1 MDFLVQPE
9 TKPLLFENNISIV
22 CAEGIIKTEFS
33 HFILF
38 LELFQWFGEYLTL
51 QASSTRQMTYRNH
64 NSGLNMRI
72 PHIYRALPL
81 LFIFLFSFA
90 SVFAQTQLHRVSNT
104 ARSDGMGYVVR
115 YHLTAPVDSFDILQ
129 PAPDL
134 IQMVLYDEEIDTT
147 GLELPEESEKLKEV
161 RLYKLKYGYGVDIY
175 LGNGAYYKSNA
186 YLDQNGSDIL
196 VNLEVAD
203 QREVERYSQQFLAR
217 NWYEEIVDESALEV
231 APPDTAPKNDFY
243 YDVKDK
249 LRFDKIVI
257 DPGHGGWD
265 PGSIGYKG
273 VKEKE
278 ITLAVAKKLGAYI
291 NEHLPDVEVV
301 YTRTDD
307 SYLGLAELGHFAN
320 LAEADLYVSI
330 HCNSYRNQYVR
341 GAEVYFLGL
350 HKSDASF
357 EVMKR
362 ENSVFKNETDK
373 ELTEEDLLVYELAHS
388 GYIATSEKIAYM
400 IEDQFKNRA
409 QRKSRGV
416 KQAGFQVLFE
426 ASMPAVL
433 VELGFITNPAEQ
445 RFLTSDYGQSI
456 MASAMFRAIR
466 DYKVE
471 YDQKQAYNT
480 TPSSSNQK

>member
-1 MDFLVQPE
+1 M
-9 TKPLLFENNISIV
+9 
-22 CAEGIIKTEFS
+22 
-33 HFILF
+33 
-38 LELFQWFGEYLTL
+38 
-51 QASSTRQMTYRNH
+51 
-64 NSGLNMRI
+64 
-72 PHIYRALPL
+72 
-81 LFIFLFSFA
+81 
-90 SVFAQTQLHRVSNT
+90 AQTHLHRVSNT

-115 YHLTAPVDSFDILQ
+115 YHMTAPVDSFDILQ

-134 IQMVLYDEEIDTT
+134 IQMVLYDEDIDTT
-147 GLELPEESEKLKEV
+147 GLKLPEQSEKLREV

-175 LGNGAYYKSNA
+175 LTEDAYFKSDA

-196 VNLEVAD
+196 VNLAISS
-203 QREVERYSQQFLAR
+203 QAEVERYSQQFLAR
-217 NWYEEIVDESALEV
+217 NWYEEIIAKDALEISS
-231 APPDTAPKNDFY
+231 PDTTPYNQNYQTVKN
-243 YDVKDK
+243 K

-273 VKEKE
+273 VKEKD

-291 NEHLPDVEVV
+291 NEHIPDVEVV

-307 SYLGLAELGHFAN
+307 TYLGLAELGHFAN
-320 LAEADLYVSI
+320 IAEGDLYISI
-330 HCNSYRNQYVR
+330 HCNSYHNQYVR

-350 HKSDASF
+350 HKSDASL

-362 ENSVFKNETDK
+362 ENSVFKDEIDQ

-456 MASAMFRAIR
+456 MASALFRAVR
-466 DYKVE
+466 NYKEE
-471 YDQKQAYNT
+471 YEKKQAYSAT
-480 TPSSSNQK
+480 SN

>member
-1 MDFLVQPE
+1 
-9 TKPLLFENNISIV
+9 
-22 CAEGIIKTEFS
+22 
-33 HFILF
+33 
-38 LELFQWFGEYLTL
+38 
-51 QASSTRQMTYRNH
+51 MTHQNH
-64 NSGLNMRI
+64 NYGSEMRNKI
-72 PHIYRALPL
+72 TLRALPL
-81 LFIFLFSFA
+81 LILFLFSFVS
-90 SVFAQTQLHRVSNT
+90 SVAQTHLHRVSNT
-104 ARSDGMGYVVR
+104 ARGDGLGYVVR
-115 YHLTAPVDSFDILQ
+115 YHMTAPVDSFDILQ

-134 IQMVLYDEEIDTT
+134 IQMVLYDEDMDTT
-147 GLELPEESEKLKEV
+147 GIKLPEQSEKLKEV

-175 LGNGAYYKSNA
+175 LTEDAYYKSDA
-186 YLDQNGSDIL
+186 YIDQNGRDIL
-196 VNLEVAD
+196 VNLAVSSKA
-203 QREVERYSQQFLAR
+203 EVERYSQQFLAR
-217 NWYEEIVDESALEV
+217 NWYEEIVAEDALEV
-231 APPDTAPKNDFY
+231 SPPETTTTNGNYNTVKN
-243 YDVKDK
+243 K

-273 VKEKE
+273 VKEKD

-291 NEHLPDVEVV
+291 EEHIPDVEVV
-301 YTRTDD
+301 YTREDD

-320 LAEADLYVSI
+320 LAEADLYISI
-330 HCNSYRNQYVR
+330 HCNSYHNQYVR

-350 HKSDASF
+350 HKSDASL

-362 ENSVFKNETDK
+362 ENSVFKDEIDQ

-456 MASAMFRAIR
+456 MASALFRAVR
-466 DYKVE
+466 NYKVE
-471 YDQKQAYNT
+471 YEKKQAYSAT
-480 TPSSSNQK
+480 SN

>member
-1 MDFLVQPE
+1 MCTHRMYQV
-9 TKPLLFENNISIV
+9 
-22 CAEGIIKTEFS
+22 
-33 HFILF
+33 
-38 LELFQWFGEYLTL
+38 
-51 QASSTRQMTYRNH
+51 
-64 NSGLNMRI
+64 
-72 PHIYRALPL
+72 LPL
-81 LFIFLFSFA
+81 LFLLLFAFTETL
-90 SVFAQTQLHRVSNT
+90 AQTHLQRVSNT
-104 ARSDGMGYVVR
+104 SRSDGMGYVVR
-115 YHLTAPVDSFDILQ
+115 YHLSAPVDSFDIIQ

-134 IQMVLYDEEIDTT
+134 IQMVLYDSDIDTT
-147 GLELPEESEKLKEV
+147 GLMLPEQSEKLKEV
-161 RLYKLKYGYGVDIY
+161 RLYKLPYGYGVDIY
-175 LGNGAYYKSNA
+175 LTEDAYFKSNA
-186 YLDQNGSDIL
+186 YLDQNGNDIL
-196 VNLEVAD
+196 VALTLSN
-203 QREVERYSQQFLAR
+203 QREVERFSQQFLAR
-217 NWYEEIVDESALEV
+217 NWYEDIVSEDALDVSPPAEV
-231 APPDTAPKNDFY
+231 PIAEMYNNT
-243 YDVKDK
+243 KDK

-273 VKEKE
+273 VKEKN
-278 ITLAVAKKLGAYI
+278 ITLSVAKKLGGYI
-291 NEHLPDVEVV
+291 EKHLPDVEVV

-320 LAEADLYVSI
+320 LSEADLFISI
-330 HCNSYRNQYVR
+330 HCNSYHNQYVR

-350 HKSDASF
+350 HKSDAAF

-362 ENSVFKNETDK
+362 ENSVFKQEVDT
-373 ELTEEDLLVYELAHS
+373 ELTEEDLMVYELAHS

-433 VELGFITNPAEQ
+433 IELGFISNPAEQ

-456 MASAMFRAIR
+456 MASALFRAVR

-471 YDQKQAYNT
+471 YDNRQAYNAST
-480 TPSSSNQK
+480 N

>member
-1 MDFLVQPE
+1 MRTPFL
-9 TKPLLFENNISIV
+9 I
-22 CAEGIIKTEFS
+22 
-33 HFILF
+33 
-38 LELFQWFGEYLTL
+38 
-51 QASSTRQMTYRNH
+51 
-64 NSGLNMRI
+64 
-72 PHIYRALPL
+72 RALL
-81 LFIFLFSFA
+81 LIFISLSSLA
-90 SVFAQTQLHRVSNT
+90 AGFAQTQLSRVSNT
-104 ARSDGMGYVVR
+104 ARSDGLGYVVR
-115 YHLTAPVDSFDILQ
+115 FHLSEPTDSLDILQ

-134 IQMVLYDEEIDTT
+134 IQMVLYDDNIDTT
-147 GLELPEESEKLKEV
+147 GIRLPEQSEKLKEV
-161 RLYKLKYGYGVDIY
+161 RLYKLPYGYGVDIY
-175 LGNGAYYKSNA
+175 LGNGAYYKSDA
-186 YLDQNGSDIL
+186 YHDKNGSDIL
-196 VNLEVAD
+196 VNLEIAD

-217 NWYEEIVDESALEV
+217 NWYEEIVDKEALDV
-231 APPDTAPKNDFY
+231 SPPDSAPYSNFY
-243 YDVKDK
+243 NDVKDK

-257 DPGHGGWD
+257 DPGHGGYD
-265 PGSIGYKG
+265 TGSIGYKG

-301 YTRTDD
+301 YTREDD

-320 LAEADLYVSI
+320 LAEADLFVSI
-330 HCNSYRNQYVR
+330 HCNAFRNQYVN
-341 GAEVYFLGL
+341 GAEVFFLGL

-362 ENSVFKNETDK
+362 ENSVFKNEVDK

-388 GYIATSEKIAYM
+388 GYLATSEKIAYM

-445 RFLTSDYGQSI
+445 RFLTSEYGQNI

-471 YDQKQAYNT
+471 YDQKQAYNAT
-480 TPSSSNQK
+480 N